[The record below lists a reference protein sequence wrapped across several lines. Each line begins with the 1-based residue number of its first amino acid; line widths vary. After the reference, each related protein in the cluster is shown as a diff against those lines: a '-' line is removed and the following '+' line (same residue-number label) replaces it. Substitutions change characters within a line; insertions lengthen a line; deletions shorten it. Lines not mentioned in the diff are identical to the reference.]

1 MNPYPVRRGYPIL
14 EVSQNYKI
22 DDRYSE
28 FDEPDC
34 KDGKV
39 TDILA
44 AKIPA
49 MGKSRIITGSFEQV
63 NVDHFC
69 EVARNKHSS

>member
-14 EVSQNYKI
+14 EVSENYKI

-28 FDEPDC
+28 FDDPDC
-34 KDGKV
+34 KDSKA

-49 MGKSRIITGSFEQV
+49 MGKSRIITGSFDV
-63 NVDHFC
+63 H
-69 EVARNKHSS
+69 R